1 MRQLRLM
8 DIRLLQSRL
17 LLACSAANSAPPLI
31 KVVWNQMIM
40 AISNE
45 IDMGTTAG
53 LSAVYTSTP

>member
-1 MRQLRLM
+1 M

-17 LLACSAANSAPPLI
+17 LLARSAANSAPPLI
-31 KVVWNQMIM
+31 NVVWNQMIM

>member
-1 MRQLRLM
+1 M